1 MAVLGTPQ
9 NSATVAPVVEP
20 VFLDAKVIPLPDVLG
35 VPGVPELVVTK
46 TMTTSDVDALMVLEQ
61 LTVAVAVAVPLQEE
75 VPSAGVVANATWTP
89 GSSAII
95 PTTRAMTSASIS
107 LRLPPPAP
115 LPLFSGSIPSRASF
129 LPRRTVTQQRR
140 RHG

>member
-46 TMTTSDVDALMVLEQ
+46 TMTTSDVDALMVVEQ
-61 LTVAVAVAVPLQEE
+61 LTVAVAVAVPLQ
-75 VPSAGVVANATWTP
+75 
-89 GSSAII
+89 
-95 PTTRAMTSASIS
+95 
-107 LRLPPPAP
+107 
-115 LPLFSGSIPSRASF
+115 
-129 LPRRTVTQQRR
+129 
-140 RHG
+140 

>member
-61 LTVAVAVAVPLQEE
+61 LTVAEVVVEPLQET
-75 VPSAGVVANATWTP
+75 PSSGVCANSTWTP